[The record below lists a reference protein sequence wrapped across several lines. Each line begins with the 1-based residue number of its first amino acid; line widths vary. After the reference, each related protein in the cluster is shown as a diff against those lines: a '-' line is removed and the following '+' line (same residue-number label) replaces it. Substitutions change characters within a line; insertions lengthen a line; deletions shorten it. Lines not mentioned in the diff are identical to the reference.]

1 MTVSKQKNGK
11 WLAQIFPNGREGKRI
26 RRQFNTKGEAEAFEK
41 YKREEAEDKPWLG
54 EKEDRR
60 RLSELVDLWDKLH
73 GQSLVASKSRLAKL
87 KIVCRGMGNPVASKI
102 TPKDWAHYR
111 DQRLRGEID
120 NGYHADR
127 EKWKAKPIT
136 VNREQQYLDAVFNEL
151 RRLGEWKLPN
161 PIEGVRIFKEKEK
174 EMSWLTEKQIDQLLE
189 ACDEYGKIFLTRIV
203 KVCLATGA
211 RWSEAERLTR
221 SQLSKHKITFTKTKG
236 GKNRTVP
243 IPIWLYN
250 ELKELEGPMFKPCYQ
265 EFKKM
270 LALTNIILSEGQ
282 KTHVLRHT
290 FASHFMMNGGNILVL
305 QRILGHANIRETM
318 RYAHFAPDHLEEAAQ
333 LNPVANLGVNKEE
346 GEEGASTADEN
357 EDGSKVAAEVS

>member
-26 RRQFNTKGEAEAFEK
+26 RRQFNTKGEAEAFEAYTK
-41 YKREEAEDKPWLG
+41 KESEEKPWLG

-60 RLSELVDLWDKLH
+60 RLSELIELWHRLH
-73 GQSLVASKSRLAKL
+73 GQSLAASKSRLAKL
-87 KIVCRGMGNPVASKI
+87 HIVCRGMGDPVAAKI

-111 DQRLRGEID
+111 DQRLSGQID
-120 NGYHADR
+120 NGYHSDPA
-127 EKWKAKPIT
+127 KWVAKPIT

-174 EMSWLTEKQIDQLLE
+174 EMSWLTDGQIRTLLK
-189 ACDEYGKIFLTRIV
+189 ACDSYGKIYLTRIV

-211 RWSEAERLTR
+211 RWSEAERLNR
-221 SQLSKHKITFTKTKG
+221 SQLSPCKLTFTKTKG
-236 GKNRTVP
+236 GRNRTVP
-243 IPIWLYN
+243 IPQWLYE
-250 ELKELEGPMFKPCYQ
+250 ELAPLQGTMFRPCYQ

-270 LALTNIILSEGQ
+270 LALTDIELAEGQ

-318 RYAHFAPDHLEEAAQ
+318 RYAHFAPDHLEEAAV
-333 LNPVANLGVNKEE
+333 LNPISKI
-346 GEEGASTADEN
+346 DEVIY
-357 EDGSKVAAEVS
+357 E